1 MQIQTITTMQAN
13 KNKLFLMGLLLLP
26 MFNYAQVATSQ
37 ESTTLF
43 SNALFNTL
51 VVLIIALLIVIIAL
65 AQTLKNIAS
74 SDVMLNKFKTQKDNS
89 EKPSATEKIA
99 SVIFLLFM
107 VQQLPAANE
116 ASTGG
121 PWIIGGLDSIVFYS
135 LAAVIFVEALVIL
148 LLYNT
153 IMGFIKTEKPVVA
166 KTVKSKSILEVLNAS
181 VDIENE
187 QDITLDH
194 EYDGIRE
201 LDNDLPP
208 WWKYGFYLTILIAVI
223 YMIHYHVAKTGDLQL
238 AEYNNSLEEAK
249 IEVAE
254 YMKTAANN
262 VDETTVKQLEGAD
275 LASGKEIFVSA
286 CAACHGKD
294 GQGTVGPNLTDAYW
308 IHGGSL
314 ADIFK
319 SIKYGWVD
327 KGMKSWKDDY
337 SPTQIAQIAS
347 YIHTLKGTNPA
358 GAKASQGDLYTEGAQ
373 TTSDSTVV
381 KTDTLNLKKTVP
393 EK

>member
-1 MQIQTITTMQAN
+1 MQIQTITTMTAN
-13 KNKLFLMGLLLLP
+13 KNKLFVMGLLLLP
-26 MFNYAQVATSQ
+26 MFNYAQEATSK

-43 SNALFNTL
+43 SNALFSTL
-51 VVLIIALLIVIIAL
+51 FVLIIALLIVIIAL

-89 EKPSATEKIA
+89 EKTLGNGKIL
-99 SVIFLLFM
+99 SVMLLLFM
-107 VQQLPAANE
+107 AHELPAANV
-116 ASTGG
+116 ATSGG
-121 PWIIGGLDSIVFYS
+121 PWIIGGLDSFVFYS

-153 IMGFIKTEKPVVA
+153 IMGFIKTEKPVVV
-166 KTVKSKSILEVLNAS
+166 KTVKSKSILEVINAS

-208 WWKYGFYLTILIAVI
+208 WWKYGFYLTILIAVV
-223 YMIHYHVAKTGDLQL
+223 YMIHYHVTKTGDLQL
-238 AEYNNSLEEAK
+238 AEYNQSLEEAK

-275 LASGKEIFVSA
+275 LISGKEIFLAA
-286 CAACHGKD
+286 CIACHGKD

-308 IHGGSL
+308 LHGGGL

-347 YIHTLKGTNPA
+347 YIHTLQGTNPA
-358 GAKASQGDLYTEGAQ
+358 GAKASQGELYTAGA
-373 TTSDSTVV
+373 TPSSDSTVI
-381 KTDTLNLKKTVP
+381 KTDTLNLKKIVP